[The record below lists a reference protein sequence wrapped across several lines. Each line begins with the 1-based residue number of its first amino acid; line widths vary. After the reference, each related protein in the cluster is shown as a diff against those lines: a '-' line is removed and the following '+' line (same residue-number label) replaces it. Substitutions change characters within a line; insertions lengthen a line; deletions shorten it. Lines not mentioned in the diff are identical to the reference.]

1 MFNFLEKMR
10 DSENAPRERAAFVAA
25 LVLTAAIGAVWFSL
39 SGDAPLASEAA
50 PNENVPVEEIS
61 APIDTEGPISKF
73 RAEMAD
79 AAVFLAGQ
87 VRKIGDLWKGFK
99 FNAPIDYKQSE
110 SAAFQ
115 ENTEKTERA
124 EQAKQILGE

>member
-1 MFNFLEKMR
+1 MFNFFEKLR

-39 SGDAPLASEAA
+39 LGGAPLASEAA
-50 PNENVPVEEIS
+50 PSEEVLVETVS
-61 APIDTEGPISKF
+61 VPIDTEGPISKF

-87 VRKIGDLWKGFK
+87 VRKIGDLWRGFN
-99 FNAPIDYKQSE
+99 FNSPVEY
-110 SAAFQ
+110 
-115 ENTEKTERA
+115 
-124 EQAKQILGE
+124 EQKKE